1 MRISMR
7 GGARLGAEQQAPQRR
22 RGVTIFAGAILII
35 GGAILLWI
43 NRGFAD
49 YALTG
54 SFWNQTDGTVMD
66 AARTS
71 TPTIEFTTPD
81 GATHEFREDY
91 IILCQGKRSFCFIR
105 DFDPGQQVPV
115 VYNPGSPEMAY
126 VHDWAL
132 ISIVIA
138 VFLETAAEL
147 FFMLMM
153 VVMVRRRPIRA
164 TVRFGGDEDEPQ
176 TD

>member
-1 MRISMR
+1 V
-7 GGARLGAEQQAPQRR
+7 RLGTAERLVNLVAILCILSWR
-22 RGVTIFAGAILII
+22 IFWITMLNRTSAGA
-35 GGAILLWI
+35 I

-54 SFWNQTDGTVMD
+54 WFWNQTGGTVMD
-66 AARTS
+66 AASTS

-115 VYNPGSPEMAY
+115 VYNPGSPKMAY

-132 ISIVIA
+132 SSTVIT

-147 FFMLMM
+147 FFVLMM

-164 TVRFGGDEDEPQ
+164 AVRFGGDEDEPR